1 MIEVTDLVVERGG
14 TRVLGTVS
22 LSVKDGTVLGLVGPN
37 GAGKT
42 TLLQTINGFLSPTAG
57 TVRVGG
63 DRVETLAAAEL
74 GRRVGVVPQESSVGF
89 DFDVETL
96 VEMGRYPHR
105 GRFGTPTAAD
115 REAIETALERTETKS
130 LRDRPI
136 TTLSGGQRRRVLIAR
151 ALAQDPAVL
160 LLDEPTASL
169 DINHQTAILSLVRSI
184 AASDRTVVLAIHDLD
199 LAARFCD
206 RLVLLDEGR
215 IRARGRP
222 ETVLTAERLEAVFGV
237 DVAVDSHPSTGRP
250 SVTPQPETRS

>member
-1 MIEVTDLVVERGG
+1 MIEVNDLVVELGG
-14 TRVLGTVS
+14 QQILKTVS
-22 LSVKDGTVLGLVGPN
+22 LSVATGTVLGLVGPN

-42 TLLQTINGFLSPTAG
+42 TLLRTIDGFLDPTAG
-57 TVRVGG
+57 TVRIDG
-63 DRVETLAAAEL
+63 DRVETLDASDL
-74 GRRVGVVPQESSVGF
+74 GQRVGVVPQESTIGF

-105 GRFGTPTAAD
+105 GRFGTPTEAD
-115 REAIETALERTETKS
+115 RRAIETALKRTDTTG
-130 LRDRPI
+130 LRDRSI

-184 AASDRTVVLAIHDLD
+184 AADDRTVILAMHDLD

-206 RLVLLDEGR
+206 RVALLENGT

-222 ETVLTAERLEAVFGV
+222 QDVLTADRLKAVFGV
-237 DVAVDSHPSTGRP
+237 DVAVEPHPATGHP
-250 SVTPQPETRS
+250 SVTPQPENG